1 MGAAMGRQDF
11 AELYLHGWA
20 NGDASAI
27 MRALA
32 DDYVF
37 DNPRVGNITKPQFE
51 AYFREF
57 RKMVE
62 AHRTGSASD
71 KFMTFEDLVTADD
84 GTTLTAWVWWRIPGT
99 PLQGA
104 GLAKITDAGVV
115 LHRSAFYTV
124 PQW

>member
-1 MGAAMGRQDF
+1 MGRDDF
-11 AELYLHGWA
+11 AELYFHGWA

-51 AYFREF
+51 TYFQEF
-57 RKMVE
+57 QKMVE

-71 KFMTFEDLVTADD
+71 TFMTFEDLVTADD
-84 GTTLTAWVWWRIPGT
+84 GTTRTSWVWWRIPGT

-104 GLAKITDAGVV
+104 GLTKTTDAGVV
-115 LHRSAFYTV
+115 FHRTALFTA

>member
-1 MGAAMGRQDF
+1 MRREDF
-11 AELYLHGWA
+11 AELYTHGWA
-20 NGDASAI
+20 DGDASAI

-51 AYFREF
+51 AYFEELQ
-57 RKMVE
+57 KMVE

-71 KFMTFEDLVTADD
+71 KFMTFEDQATADD
-84 GTTLTAWVWWRIPGT
+84 GTTLTGWVWWRIPGT

-104 GLAKITDAGVV
+104 GLVRTTDAGVV
-115 LHRSAFYTV
+115 FHRSAYYAA
-124 PQW
+124 PQS